1 MKRIK
6 YFYKLLFSYIFV
18 LLVAF
23 ILLSVMFLSLAE
35 NLAYETKVEELTS
48 YGTKIID
55 ELEKKE
61 MDVHVVKLKH
71 FSSLLRARDTKFFIF
86 NEKGEITQSP
96 VHVKKNPLLS
106 EAEWKK
112 IQHGETL
119 KIKRDV
125 NRFEQP
131 VSIVAIPYMRNGELQ
146 GGVMLTSPIHSTL
159 EIITELNRYLLIAAG
174 VTFLIVL
181 VVSIFFSRSLV
192 KRVQRLRK
200 ASAMIAKGQYD
211 VHIPIGQYDEIGLLG
226 NDFNNMAQQL
236 QKAQTEINRLE
247 KRKRQFIADVSHEL
261 KTPLTTINGLVEGMK
276 NDLIPEEKKQRC
288 YEMMEQET
296 KRLIRLVN
304 ETLDYEKILSN
315 EITLQKEEIDVK
327 EIFEVISEQ
336 LELQA
341 EEKGNKIEIDVPA
354 RLFVYADYDRLL
366 QILLNI
372 TKNSLQFTENGTIL
386 LRGKE
391 EGQTISIEIT
401 DTGIG
406 MKQEEVAAVW
416 SRFYKADASRT
427 NSYGEFG
434 LGLSIVKELV
444 KLHDGTIEVTSEQD
458 KGTTFIIRFLR
469 S

>member
-1 MKRIK
+1 MKKIK
-6 YFYKLLFSYIFV
+6 YFYQLLFSYIFV
-18 LLVAF
+18 FLVAF
-23 ILLSVMFLSLAE
+23 ILLSVMFLRLAE

-96 VHVKKNPLLS
+96 VHIKKNPLLS
-106 EAEWKK
+106 EAEWKEL
-112 IQHGETL
+112 QRGETL

-146 GGVMLTSPIHSTL
+146 GGVMLTAPIRSTL
-159 EIITELNRYLLIAAG
+159 AIITELNRYLFIAASI
-174 VTFLIVL
+174 TFLIVL

-192 KRVQRLRK
+192 KRVQRLRR
-200 ASAMIAKGQYD
+200 ATAMIAKGQYD
-211 VHIPIGQYDEIGLLG
+211 VQIPIGQYDEIGLLG

-296 KRLIRLVN
+296 KRLTRLVN

-315 EITLQKEEIDVK
+315 EVTLQKEEIDVK
-327 EIFEVISEQ
+327 EIFEIISEQ

-341 EEKGNKIEIDVPA
+341 EEKGNTIEIDV
-354 RLFVYADYDRLL
+354 LDHVFVYADYDRLL

-372 TKNSLQFTENGTIL
+372 TKNSLQFTENGTIR

-391 EGQTISIEIT
+391 EGQTIIIEIT

-406 MKQEEVAAVW
+406 MKQEEVAAIW

-444 KLHDGTIEVTSEQD
+444 KLHDGTIEVTSEQG
-458 KGTTFIIRFLR
+458 KGTTFIIRFPK

>member
-6 YFYKLLFSYIFV
+6 YFYKLLFSYIFI

-23 ILLSVMFLSLAE
+23 ILLSVLFLSLAE

-55 ELEKKE
+55 ELEKKD
-61 MDVHVVKLKH
+61 MNIHIVKLKH
-71 FSSLLRARDTKFFIF
+71 FSSLLHARDTKFFIF

-96 VHVKKNPLLS
+96 VRVKKTSLLR
-106 EAEWKK
+106 EEEWKK

-125 NRFEQP
+125 KRFEQP
-131 VSIVAIPYMRNGELQ
+131 VSIVAIPYMRDGELQ
-146 GGVMLTSPIHSTL
+146 GGVMLTAPIHSTL

-192 KRVQRLRK
+192 RRVQRLRQ
-200 ASAMIAKGQYD
+200 ATAMIAKGQYD
-211 VHIPIGQYDEIGLLG
+211 VHIPISQYDEIGLLG
-226 NDFNNMAQQL
+226 DDFNNMAQQL
-236 QKAQTEINRLE
+236 HKAQTEINRLE

-276 NDLIPEEKKQRC
+276 NDLIPEGKKQRC
-288 YEMMEQET
+288 FEMMEQET

-315 EITLQKEEIDVK
+315 EIALQKEEIEVK

-341 EEKGNKIEIDVPA
+341 KEKGNTIRIHVSA
-354 RLFVYADYDRLL
+354 SLFVYADYDRLL

-372 TKNSLQFTENGTIL
+372 TKNSLQFTENGTIM

-391 EGQTISIEIT
+391 ERQMTIIEIE

-406 MKQEEVAAVW
+406 MDREEVSAMW

-444 KLHDGTIEVTSEQD
+444 KLHNGTIEVKSEQG
-458 KGTTFIIRFLR
+458 KGTTFIICFPR
-469 S
+469 

>member
-1 MKRIK
+1 MKRVK
-6 YFYKLLFSYIFV
+6 YFYKLLFSYIFI

-23 ILLSVMFLSLAE
+23 ILLSAMFLSLAE
-35 NLAYETKVEELTS
+35 NLAYETKVDELTS

-61 MDVHVVKLKH
+61 MNVHVVKLKH
-71 FSSLLRARDTKFFIF
+71 FSSLLHARDTKFFIF

-119 KIKRDV
+119 QIKRDV
-125 NRFEQP
+125 KRFEQP

-146 GGVMLTSPIHSTL
+146 GGVMLTAPIHSTL
-159 EIITELNRYLLIAAG
+159 QIVTELNRYLLIAAG

-192 KRVQRLRK
+192 KRVQRLRQ
-200 ASAMIAKGQYD
+200 ATAMISKGQYD

-236 QKAQTEINRLE
+236 HKAQKEINRLE

-288 YEMMEQET
+288 FEMMEQET

-315 EITLQKEEIDVK
+315 EIILQKEEIEVK
-327 EIFEVISEQ
+327 EVFEVISEQ

-341 EEKGNKIEIDVPA
+341 EEKENTIGIDVPA
-354 RLFVYADYDRLL
+354 SLFVYADYDRLL

-372 TKNSLQFTENGTIL
+372 TKNSLQFTENGTIM

-391 EGQTISIEIT
+391 EGQMTIIEIE

-406 MKQEEVAAVW
+406 MGREEVSAMW
-416 SRFYKADASRT
+416 SRFYKADTSRT

-444 KLHDGTIEVTSEQD
+444 KMHNGTIEVKSEQG
-458 KGTTFIIRFLR
+458 KGTTFIIRFPR